1 MAFTKEQIDK
11 LKVLEAKGNEWLANY
26 YQHQL
31 TNEAEISDQV
41 DNVMAMVAKARAAL
55 SKAESEDVSSD
66 QQGSIKMSDDVKA
79 NRKAKRA
86 DKKEKKKAKKSIK
99 KEAKQ
104 IKKSA
109 KESGLDPEKMGE
121 TLERWKDLAVDWVD
135 SGFDK
140 ILGAKAKLDK
150 GLIGTAEDMISKAEG
165 FLAMADLLGGD
176 GELGE
181 KIDQVKGW
189 VDGAKKVIDKVNALD
204 EHLKKWRD
212 VAVGWMESGID
223 GIVAGG
229 QIVGDI
235 TAKAVSEANEVK
247 GLLKD
252 FIDKAKDIGD
262 AGLDEKIEKA
272 QAWMDSA
279 DNLIDKAGDML
290 DQLFKDGDANN
301 LPDWYDVLSLQWD
314 KLGAKDLIPG
324 DIDNKIIEKL
334 NEFKTKVDEFIK
346 TATTEYSPTIKEK
359 IDQAKMWVG
368 NIKTLLDL
376 TAQGQEFVEALRD
389 KDFNKVYDQLKGL
402 WDGLDGANSI
412 LDGTDLDDKLLDKLR
427 EYKDKANNFA
437 KLANSLVKK
446 FPGGD
451 QVGDLEDWIKGAM
464 DIATRMANGED
475 VVGNYLDLA
484 KQWAEGKIKEVIDGA
499 EEVTEEV
506 AGQVSGFVNEVKK
519 FISGASTLKG
529 GDFDDKIAAAAEWIK
544 SSESILD
551 KASELIGLA
560 VGDADG
566 NNLPDW
572 YDKLAAAWDDKI
584 AGKDLIPG
592 MDFDDALLGKVSI
605 FKAEVEKWLEK
616 AVGVGG
622 DLQEKIN
629 TARQWIDKTSSFLKE
644 AAGFVEDIKEGDLLS
659 IYEKIKE
666 GWSAI
671 GNTDDLLEGT
681 RVDNKIL
688 DAAKKVKEDAEAW
701 VANALTGGKADG
713 QMTDEVKDILAM
725 ADNFLTFLF
734 TKYEVQDSSHEFQED
749 KIKIDFPGARELT
762 DEQAEAI
769 LGELSGGFE
778 GPLKNKLGA
787 ILTRV
792 NQEIIILG
800 TQIDGAYRKTMES
813 GGGAAKVYLKAKE
826 DYESVMKKQ
835 KDVEKLLESVRK
847 VLVGAVTA
855 ALIPVNPAA
864 AAAVGTLLS
873 GTLDGFGDLAGLL
886 ANTASESGGTVGQIG
901 GFLSTILPS
910 GNGTQDM
917 AKAEQAGLINLQ
929 KMYRQGVTA
938 KYEEVKE
945 LVGKIQLELDKI
957 YGGLYKQNNE
967 GLENAKDAIAV
978 SGDQWKRLKGEVMK
992 KYVNAKTARINEQL
1006 TYKLL
1011 TRAQYASWLWKKDDV
1026 MIVKVV
1032 ITTIKK
1038 KGYLSEAGVDDWD
1051 TDGVGGK
1058 IARGLGWLF
1067 GKWASFGYDKK
1078 LEKLNA
1084 WGKKECARLQKPGV
1098 WKAAVNG

>member
-1 MAFTKEQIDK
+1 MAFTKEQIDIFK
-11 LKVLEAKGNEWLANY
+11 RIEAKGNEWLANF

-31 TNEAEISDQV
+31 ATESEMTDQV
-41 DNVMAMVAKARAAL
+41 GSVITIVAKARTAII
-55 SKAESEDVSSD
+55 KADQENIGTED
-66 QQGSIKMSDDVKA
+66 QGSIPMTEEIENS
-79 NRKAKRA
+79 RKAKRA
-86 DKKEKKKAKKSIK
+86 DKKEKKKAKKDIN

-104 IKKSA
+104 LKKDA
-109 KESGLDPEKMGE
+109 QKAGVDPQKLEE
-121 TLERWKDLAVDWVD
+121 TLERWKDVAVDWVD

-140 ILGAKAKLDK
+140 ILGAKAQLDK
-150 GLIGTAEDMISKAEG
+150 GLIGTAEDLISKAEG
-165 FLAMADLLGGD
+165 FLALADLLGGD

-181 KIDQVKGW
+181 KIQQAQGW
-189 VDGAKKVIDKVNALD
+189 IDGAKKVIDKVNALE

-235 TAKAVSEANEVK
+235 SAKAVAEANDVK
-247 GLLKD
+247 KLLKD
-252 FIDKAKDIGD
+252 FIDKAKEIGD
-262 AGLDEKIEKA
+262 AGLDEKVEKA

-279 DNLIDKAGDML
+279 NNLIDKAGDML

-301 LPDWYDVLSLQWD
+301 LPDWYDVLSREWE
-314 KLGAKDLIPG
+314 KLAAKDLIPG

-334 NEFKTKVDEFIK
+334 NEFKGKVDDFVEK
-346 TATTEYSPTIKEK
+346 ATAEYSPAIKEK
-359 IDQAKMWVG
+359 IDQAKMWVN

-376 TAQGQEFVEALRD
+376 TAQGQQFVDALRD

-412 LDGTDLDDKLLDKLR
+412 LDGTDIDDKLLDKLR

-451 QVGDLEDWIKGAM
+451 KVGEVEDWIKGAM

-475 VVGNYLDLA
+475 VVGNYLELA
-484 KQWAEGKIKEVIDGA
+484 KQWAEGKIKQVVDGA

-519 FISGASTLKG
+519 FIAGASALKG
-529 GDFDDKIAAAAEWIK
+529 GDFDDKIAAAADWIK

-572 YDKLAAAWDDKI
+572 YDKLAAAWDNI
-584 AGKDLIPG
+584 SGKDLIPG
-592 MDFDDALLGKVSI
+592 MDFDDALIGKVNL
-605 FKAEVEKWLEK
+605 FKGQVEKWLEK
-616 AVGVGG
+616 AVDVGG

-629 TARQWIDKTSSFLKE
+629 TARQWIDKTSGFLKE

-659 IYEKIKE
+659 IYEKIKK
-666 GWSAI
+666 GWAAI

-688 DAAKKVKEDAEAW
+688 DAAKKVKEDAEAF
-701 VANALTGGKADG
+701 VANALTGGKANG
-713 QMTDEVKDILAM
+713 EMTDEVKDILSM

-749 KIKIDFPGARELT
+749 KIKVEFPGARELSE
-762 DEQAEAI
+762 EQAEAI

-813 GGGAAKVYLKAKE
+813 GGGAAKVYIKAKE

-886 ANTASESGGTVGQIG
+886 ANTASQQDGTVGQIG

-910 GNGTQDM
+910 GSGQQDM
-917 AKAEQAGLINLQ
+917 AQAEQAGLINLQ
-929 KMYRQGVTA
+929 KMYQQGVTA
-938 KYEEVKE
+938 KYEEIKE
-945 LVGKIQLELDKI
+945 LVAKIQVELDKI
-957 YGGLYKQNNE
+957 YANLYKQNEE

-978 SGDQWKRLKGEVMK
+978 SGDQWKRLKGEIMK

-1006 TYKLL
+1006 AYKLL
-1011 TRAQYASWLWKKDDV
+1011 TRAQYATWLWKKDDV

-1032 ITTIKK
+1032 IETIKK
-1038 KGYLSEAGVDDWD
+1038 KGYLQEAGVKEWD
-1051 TDGVGGK
+1051 TNGVGGK
-1058 IARGLGWLF
+1058 IARGLGWLL
-1067 GKWASFGYDKK
+1067 GKWASFGYGDK

-1084 WGKKECARLQKPGV
+1084 WGKKEVTRLSKPGV
-1098 WKAAVNG
+1098 WKAALQG